1 MILFVYYNNFNINC
15 SKKNED
21 IEIKWQDEIL
31 FHEKFKNNDFVK
43 SLEEIIQ
50 KIEKLNNNV
59 NDIKN
64 KIESI
69 EEIGEILRIKQWI
82 FFFINYDYNQ
92 FEDLNNVILENLN
105 SEKFSLSFIQHE
117 IEVFFN
123 KLYKHY
129 TALKFLA
136 TEFKNNIIIQYL
148 PMDFLNLELK

>member
-82 FFFINYDYNQ
+82 FF
-92 FEDLNNVILENLN
+92 L
-105 SEKFSLSFIQHE
+105 
-117 IEVFFN
+117 
-123 KLYKHY
+123 
-129 TALKFLA
+129 
-136 TEFKNNIIIQYL
+136 
-148 PMDFLNLELK
+148 